1 MSGTNLML
9 VQCLTALLF
18 PVVLQGQ
25 TQASCPMP
33 VWLNVS
39 NIESTSAT
47 LLWYG
52 DPAHESWEI
61 EFLPEAGT
69 FIGEPNYFSD
79 QPSLEVTSILPGDR
93 YKFRVR
99 ARCSG
104 AEYSV
109 WSNERSFITIPDCE
123 TAPEISCGEEIKL
136 YLQPGDG
143 YWKGLLGCGDNL
155 TGDEALLQFNISDS
169 NTTRYLY
176 LSNKNWTNPIIG
188 FYLKKADNIA
198 CNTNSGWQCLATTL
212 NSTLITLTNLEPGA
226 TYYLMSKKRYKAGL
240 DSVQI
245 QLHCTLPCIFPTKLE
260 TQIIDKSTVF
270 VNWNDNLG
278 PWKYDVAILY
288 EDGTEQVKSDVTGW
302 PFGLNLGSWFTLNQ
316 NEMHAWRIR
325 TICATGDTSVW
336 QPYQYFR
343 LPQRCEDLSLID
355 CAIKKSINLNQPE
368 NFYFKDYCTGNTSY
382 GQQYVEMIRVWL
394 NGTYSMRVN
403 AGSQTV
409 RYTLGRIEDSNC
421 EWPDLTICDTIT
433 GIDTIDFGYLT
444 AGKYILQ
451 IASSDTTSQLIEL
464 ACACSKPNTGS
475 GTLFA
480 NGSAYLSWLGGATN
494 AQNWEIE
501 VVPTGGDFSGT
512 PTYYDVQNPYTVTGL
527 DPSDS
532 YKFRVRANCGAGV
545 TGIWSAEY
553 PITLI
558 TDCTSI
564 PDLNCGETTIL
575 DFPNGSGLF
584 DYSPCGVTTNGHEF
598 FFRITPQ
605 FTGLYRLVVQETQG
619 NFPKVSFGILDE
631 CDNPDGTISCVGRG
645 GVATHW
651 LGYLRAGKSYIV
663 VADSETSY
671 GPTYKISIDCWPPSN
686 DGPVIFFFPMLP
698 LPDIYIVE
706 VGDTCEIF
714 TNRLA
719 TQVSNAPDLSKSPS
733 NWKDG
738 LEHDV
743 WFEFTAPPSG
753 TVQINVKSDPNDP
766 MDPQVALMKLTIDTM
781 VGVLY
786 KVLATGEDN
795 AGPLPHDA
803 VLVYTGLVPG
813 ERYHVVVD
821 GADNSVGRFCLQIL
835 DEPEKLAD
843 YAGCQVSQ
851 TNAATYWT
859 PGAWKNLYAE
869 SSQHVTGLLLGAI
882 KSQNNLGKITISNE
896 ILTVAPVLSN
906 GQKFIPRYF
915 NIETQYPLQQPAT
928 LRLFFN
934 ANDLNSFNSTPP
946 VDSVDIFQLGLSH
959 YDGTNEDCTPNN
971 NSIVGS
977 FIPVKLADAV
987 QVGNNGLF
995 YLEADFDHFSEFSA
1009 AIPLTVNNSFTSTLN
1024 TALLTYPNPVQHTL
1038 YVRFTHNARAALQ
1051 LKLLNVYGNPVLEQ
1065 FVEGRSEENNFQIP
1079 VANLLPGI
1087 YELVLQIDGVLIGRA
1102 RVVKI

>member
-1 MSGTNLML
+1 ML
-9 VQCLTALLF
+9 AQCLTALLF
-18 PVVLQGQ
+18 PIVLQGQ
-25 TQASCPMP
+25 TQVGCPMP

-52 DPAHESWEI
+52 DPAHESWEV
-61 EFLPEAGT
+61 EFLPEAGV

-79 QPSLEVTSILPGDR
+79 QPRLEVTTILPGDR
-93 YKFRVR
+93 YKFRIR
-99 ARCSG
+99 ARCSS

-123 TAPEISCGEEIKL
+123 LAPEISCGEEIKL

-143 YWKGLLGCGDNL
+143 YWQGLLGCGNNL
-155 TGDEALLQFNISDS
+155 TGDEALLQFNINDS

-198 CNTNSGWQCLATTL
+198 CIANSTWQCIATTL
-212 NSTLITLTNLEPGA
+212 DSTLITLTNLEPGA
-226 TYYLMSKKRYKAGL
+226 TYYIMCKKKYKAGS

-245 QLHCTLPCIFPTKLE
+245 QLHCTVPCIYPTNLQ
-260 TQIIDKSTVF
+260 TIIESSSDVKAK
-270 VNWNDNLG
+270 WDNSQG
-278 PWKYDVAILY
+278 PWKYDVAMLY
-288 EDGTEQVKSDVTGW
+288 KNGTEQVKSDVTGW
-302 PFGLNLGSWFTLNQ
+302 PFGLNLGSWFTLKQ
-316 NEMHAWRIR
+316 DEMHAWRVR
-325 TICATGDTSVW
+325 TICATGDTSAW

-343 LPQRCEDLSLID
+343 LPQRCDVLSVID
-355 CAIKKSINLNQPE
+355 CAAKKSIDLDQPK
-368 NFYFKDYCTGNTSY
+368 NFHFKDYCTGNTSF
-382 GQQYVEMIRVWL
+382 GQQYLGLVKVWL
-394 NGTYSMRVN
+394 NGSYSMRVN
-403 AGSQTV
+403 AGSQTA
-409 RYTLGRIEDSNC
+409 RYSLGKVDNSSC
-421 EWPDLTICDTIT
+421 EWPNLTICDTVT
-433 GIDTIDFGYLT
+433 SIDTVDFGYLT
-444 AGKYILQ
+444 TGTYLLQ
-451 IASSDTTSQLIEL
+451 IASSDTTSQLVEL
-464 ACACSKPNTGS
+464 ACACSKPNTGN

-480 NGSAYLSWLGGATN
+480 NGSAYLSWLGGSTN
-494 AQNWEIE
+494 AKNWEIE
-501 VVPTGGDFSGT
+501 VVPAVSSFSGT
-512 PTYYDVQNPYTVTGL
+512 PTNYGVPNPYTVTGL

-545 TGIWSAEY
+545 TGEWSAEY
-553 PITLI
+553 LITLI

-584 DYSPCGVTTNGHEF
+584 NYSPCGVTTNGKEF
-598 FFRITPQ
+598 FFRINAE

-619 NFPKVSFGILDE
+619 NYPKISFGILDE
-631 CDNPDGTISCVGRG
+631 CDNPNGEISCVGRG

-671 GPTYKISIDCWPPSN
+671 GPTYKILIACWPPNN
-686 DGPVIFFFPMLP
+686 DGPAIFFFPLLP
-698 LPDIYIVE
+698 LPDIYIVD

-719 TQVSNAPDLSKSPS
+719 TPVSNAPDLSKSPS

-753 TVQINVKSDPNDP
+753 TVQINVISDPNDP
-766 MDPQVALMKLTIDTM
+766 MDPQVALMKLTLDTM

-795 AGPLPHDA
+795 AGPLPQDA

-813 ERYHVVVD
+813 ERYHIVVD

-835 DEPEKLAD
+835 DEPENLAD
-843 YAGCQVSQ
+843 HIGCQTFQ

-859 PGAWKNLYAE
+859 PGSWKNLYAE

-882 KSQNNLGKITISNE
+882 KSQENLGKISISNE
-896 ILTVAPVLSN
+896 ILPEAPILSN

-915 NIETQYPLQQPAT
+915 NIETQYPPQHPAT

-959 YDGTNEDCTPNN
+959 YDGDNEDCTPSN
-971 NSIVGS
+971 NSIVGGV
-977 FIPVKLADAV
+977 IPVKPADAV

-1009 AIPLTVNNSFTSTLN
+1009 AIPATVNIPFTPN
-1024 TALLTYPNPVQHTL
+1024 TNTILFTYPNPVQHTL
-1038 YVRFTHNARAALQ
+1038 NVRFPNNARATLQ
-1051 LKLLNVYGNPVLEQ
+1051 LKMLNVYGNPVLEQ
-1065 FVEGRSEENNFQIP
+1065 SMEGGSEEINFQIS
-1079 VANLLPGI
+1079 VAKLAPGI
-1087 YELVLQIDGVLIGRA
+1087 YELVLQNDGELIGRA